1 MKILFVAPGDSLH
14 TSRWISRIANREIE
28 CIFYDM
34 TGIEKMH
41 PMGEVKV
48 LRLEDSVAKKH
59 EAWKN
64 IGALGHILANVKSSN
79 EHYRFLQKVVDQEK
93 PDLIHLH
100 WLFHSVSLAASRIS
114 GVPLI
119 STPWGSDLLTP
130 EYKIKANFFDL
141 LKHRYVVRK
150 VVKNSNA
157 FCCDAPHMKESLVE
171 FGASESKID
180 IIYFGTDTATFSPE
194 QKSDS
199 LWNSLGLRSNTIKVV
214 SNRVLADMYDIET
227 FIRAAK
233 SVLKLNSEIDFIIVG
248 GGPSTEKLK
257 SYARELGI
265 RQNLTF
271 TGRLDDETF
280 ASATNSADIYVSTSP
295 TDGGIAASV
304 AEAMSAGVPVLITNF
319 GDNPKWLRGE
329 SAGYLFEPGDDIS
342 LAQLILRLAADK
354 ELRESMGQVGRAV
367 ILSENNAQIET
378 TKVINLYKR
387 IIGDFS
393 NYN

>member
-1 MKILFVAPGDSLH
+1 
-14 TSRWISRIANREIE
+14 
-28 CIFYDM
+28 
-34 TGIEKMH
+34 
-41 PMGEVKV
+41 
-48 LRLEDSVAKKH
+48 
-59 EAWKN
+59 
-64 IGALGHILANVKSSN
+64 
-79 EHYRFLQKVVDQEK
+79 
-93 PDLIHLH
+93 
-100 WLFHSVSLAASRIS
+100 
-114 GVPLI
+114 
-119 STPWGSDLLTP
+119 
-130 EYKIKANFFDL
+130 
-141 LKHRYVVRK
+141 
-150 VVKNSNA
+150 
-157 FCCDAPHMKESLVE
+157 
-171 FGASESKID
+171 
-180 IIYFGTDTATFSPE
+180 
-194 QKSDS
+194 
-199 LWNSLGLRSNTIKVV
+199 
-214 SNRVLADMYDIET
+214 MYDIET